1 MAWPGL
7 VWSFIRATFC
17 SPPEIIDA
25 IVILSD
31 QSTFIGRGRSES
43 WLLCV
48 AFLNCA
54 SRLPISAGSFR
65 TELVFERV
73 EGAFDRLDL

>member
-1 MAWPGL
+1 MLYLSPEEVSLLLTELSMAWPGL
-7 VWSFIRATFC
+7 AWPYIRATFC
-17 SPPEIIDA
+17 WQPEIIDA

-48 AFLNCA
+48 LFCWQGRH
-54 SRLPISAGSFR
+54 S
-65 TELVFERV
+65 
-73 EGAFDRLDL
+73 